1 MPSRLRS
8 ARMRTPTTISGPD
21 DPRVSPYLHLRDAHA
36 AREGLFIAEG
46 ELVVRLA
53 TSSRFR
59 LLSVLGTAERL
70 ASLADA
76 IATLPDDVD
85 ILQAP
90 THLLQKIVGF
100 PIHRGV
106 LAAGVRGPDRSP
118 AELLARAPALLIAED
133 IANHDNLG
141 GLFRVASA
149 LMPAG
154 SAVLLSPR
162 CCDPLYRKSLRV
174 SMGHALHVPYATLGP
189 WPDGLASVR
198 AAGFRLV
205 ALTPDGLDLADDRS
219 SFGRVAL
226 IVGAEGPGLSLGALA
241 ASDIRVRIPMRAGV
255 DSLNVVVAAGIALA
269 GHVRPEPPDART
281 PASE

>member
-1 MPSRLRS
+1 MPGH
-8 ARMRTPTTISGPD
+8 ATITDPD
-21 DPRVSPYLHLRDAHA
+21 DPRVSPYRHLRDADA

-53 TSSRFR
+53 AASRFR
-59 LLSVLGTAERL
+59 LVSILGTAERL

-76 IATLPDDVD
+76 ISTLPADSAV
-85 ILQAP
+85 LQAP
-90 THLLQKIVGF
+90 TELLQQIVGF

-106 LAAGVRGPDRSP
+106 LAAGVRGPALLPQD
-118 AELLARAPALLIAED
+118 LLARAPVLLIAED

-174 SMGHALHVPYATLGP
+174 SMGHALHVPYATIDP
-189 WPDGLASVR
+189 WPGGLEAVR

-205 ALTPDGLDLADDRS
+205 ALSPSGREMS
-219 SFGRVAL
+219 SGRILSGRFAL
-226 IVGAEGPGLSLGALA
+226 LVGAEGPGLTAGALA
-241 ASDIRVRIPMRAGV
+241 AADDRVRIAMRAGV

-269 GHVRPEPPDART
+269 WNLRP
-281 PASE
+281 